1 MTDPNIHNISLHGTF
16 DDCQAIVKASF
27 NDKAFRDRNQL
38 AAVNSINWARIL
50 AQQVYYVYAYLRVT
64 AAGDATAGK
73 KVSFTVPTGNF
84 GDILAGYYA
93 KHMGLPVDQMVVATN
108 RNDILDR
115 FFTKGDYSLSPNGV
129 AETITPSMDI
139 GISSNFERFL
149 FHRLGENTD
158 EMAALMKVRAM
169 RPRRAPNHLPPPH
182 TASPPLAHPAPS
194 LPSLQNF
201 ESTGDLKPSKALLE
215 ASRAEMDSASVPDE
229 EILTTIA
236 DVYKEGNG
244 YTLDPH
250 SAIGVA
256 AARKARKPNATDVP
270 MIVLACAHWAKFPDA
285 NKAALGAEK
294 VSERRPTRTPAP
306 AARGRRPRR
315 RPTARPIAR
324 LAHTPSPS
332 PPPSGGE
339 ADGPADPRRP
349 PQARLARQVAA
360 QRRLDR
366 AGLRRGDDGG
376 ARRHR
381 RAGGGRQG
389 ADGVSGAPRAD
400 AASDYQRM
408 REQHRPPTT
417 DHGSGDSLPPHPPC
431 APSSLSQPPD
441 TRV

>member
-158 EMAALMKVRAM
+158 EMAALMK
-169 RPRRAPNHLPPPH
+169 
-182 TASPPLAHPAPS
+182 
-194 LPSLQNF
+194 NF
-201 ESTGDLKPSKALLE
+201 ESTGGARLSPASAATSTSTTATSSDPSVASPPPDLKPSKALLE

-294 VSERRPTRTPAP
+294 VRERRARDAP
-306 AARGRRPRR
+306 PPPRRPR
-315 RPTARPIAR
+315 A
-324 LAHTPSPS
+324 
-332 PPPSGGE
+332 PPPPPP
-339 ADGPADPRRP
+339 DGPPASPAALTP
-349 PQARLARQVAA
+349 HFPPLHPQAGKLTVPPILAGLHKLESRVKSLPNGVPIVQGFVEETMAA
-360 QRRLDR
+360 R
-366 AGLRRGDDGG
+366 AGTG
-376 ARRHR
+376 AQ
-381 RAGGGRQG
+381 A
-389 ADGVSGAPRAD
+389 APGKAQT
-400 AASDYQRM
+400 A
-408 REQHRPPTT
+408 
-417 DHGSGDSLPPHPPC
+417 
-431 APSSLSQPPD
+431 
-441 TRV
+441 

>member
-169 RPRRAPNHLPPPH
+169 RPRARAHLPHVHAASPPPPH
-182 TASPPLAHPAPS
+182 
-194 LPSLQNF
+194 LPSLSPAQNF

-294 VSERRPTRTPAP
+294 VRETRATH
-306 AARGRRPRR
+306 RRPRR
-315 RPTARPIAR
+315 PRAPPPPPPDRPPVPRRSHPF
-324 LAHTPSPS
+324 LPSP
-332 PPPSGGE
+332 
-339 ADGPADPRRP
+339 
-349 PQARLARQVAA
+349 L
-360 QRRLDR
+360 
-366 AGLRRGDDGG
+366 LRR
-376 ARRHR
+376 R
-381 RAGGGRQG
+381 
-389 ADGVSGAPRAD
+389 
-400 AASDYQRM
+400 
-408 REQHRPPTT
+408 
-417 DHGSGDSLPPHPPC
+417 GS
-431 APSSLSQPPD
+431 
-441 TRV
+441 

>member
-169 RPRRAPNHLPPPH
+169 RPAPPTPPPPH
-182 TASPPLAHPAPS
+182 GASPPLAHPAPS
-194 LPSLQNF
+194 LPRLQNF

-315 RPTARPIAR
+315 RPPARSPAS
-324 LAHTPSPS
+324 LTPF
-332 PPPSGGE
+332 PPPPLSSAGGE

-349 PQARLARQVAA
+349 PQARVARQVAA
-360 QRRLDR
+360 QRRPDR

-381 RAGGGRQG
+381 RAGGARQG

-408 REQHRPPTT
+408 RENNTT
-417 DHGSGDSLPPHPPC
+417 DHRPRQRRLPTPP
-431 APSSLSQPPD
+431 PPV
-441 TRV
+441 RA

>member
-1 MTDPNIHNISLHGTF
+1 
-16 DDCQAIVKASF
+16 
-27 NDKAFRDRNQL
+27 
-38 AAVNSINWARIL
+38 
-50 AQQVYYVYAYLRVT
+50 
-64 AAGDATAGK
+64 
-73 KVSFTVPTGNF
+73 
-84 GDILAGYYA
+84 
-93 KHMGLPVDQMVVATN
+93 
-108 RNDILDR
+108 
-115 FFTKGDYSLSPNGV
+115 
-129 AETITPSMDI
+129 
-139 GISSNFERFL
+139 
-149 FHRLGENTD
+149 
-158 EMAALMKVRAM
+158 
-169 RPRRAPNHLPPPH
+169 
-182 TASPPLAHPAPS
+182 
-194 LPSLQNF
+194 
-201 ESTGDLKPSKALLE
+201 
-215 ASRAEMDSASVPDE
+215 MDSASVPDE

-294 VSERRPTRTPAP
+294 VRERRDARRIAAPP

-315 RPTARPIAR
+315 RPTARPLPR
-324 LAHTPSPS
+324 LAHTPSLPLPS
-332 PPPSGGE
+332 AGGE

-408 REQHRPPTT
+408 RESNTTT
-417 DHGSGDSLPPHPPC
+417 DHRPRQRRLPIPP
-431 APSSLSQPPD
+431 PPV
-441 TRV
+441 RA